1 MDPKIFQEKVK
12 NFNSKTTKE
21 KELEIL
27 QQANWDRCMES
38 GQAGSD
44 TPSLEHYIKEI
55 KKKYREDGFE
65 I

>member
-1 MDPKIFQEKVK
+1 MDFQEKIK

-38 GQAGSD
+38 GQAGKD
-44 TPSLEHYIKEI
+44 TPSLEHYIEEI
-55 KKKYREDGFE
+55 KKKYREYGFE

>member
-27 QQANWDRCMES
+27 QQANWDRYMES

-55 KKKYREDGFE
+55 KKNYREYGFE